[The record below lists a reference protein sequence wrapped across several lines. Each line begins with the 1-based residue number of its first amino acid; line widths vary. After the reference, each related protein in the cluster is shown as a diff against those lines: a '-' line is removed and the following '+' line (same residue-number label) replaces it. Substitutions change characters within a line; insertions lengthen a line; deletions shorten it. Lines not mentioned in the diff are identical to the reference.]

1 MMLGAGTAGRL
12 LSKASFLRKQA
23 PVGDREPAADE
34 EPAHPAASGLR
45 KLLRLPG
52 IENLS
57 LLYIWAGI
65 IVLFGL
71 LEPETFLR
79 VNTARTILAN
89 EAITSL
95 MALSLIMPLAANTFD
110 LSIGATMGTGV
121 IFAAWLQFEFAMNPV
136 LAIFLTL
143 AVGLLIGAVNC
154 VVIVKFRVN
163 SFIATLGMSSIL
175 AAMIQWVSGG
185 QFIVEGISQNFK
197 KLGTTKLFT
206 IPLPVYYM
214 LAVALILWY
223 ILEHRQIGR
232 YLYATGSNPDA
243 ARLAGVRT
251 DPLKV
256 VALLV
261 SASVATIT
269 GVIFLARIGSASLDA
284 GPPFL
289 LPAFASVF
297 LGATQLKSRHVN
309 VVGTL
314 IAVYVLATGVK
325 GLQLAGSPFWV
336 DDLFNGVALIIA
348 VALSGRAE
356 RKQRGGDPKGQRA
369 AIGL

>member
-1 MMLGAGTAGRL
+1 MAIGRFLQAAVDSLAIREPTETAAPAGVDEPDDAGAGRG
-12 LSKASFLRKQA
+12 
-23 PVGDREPAADE
+23 
-34 EPAHPAASGLR
+34 R

-57 LLYIWAGI
+57 LLYIWGGLI
-65 IVLFGL
+65 LLFGL

-79 VNTARTILAN
+79 VNTVRTILAN

-110 LSIGATMGTGV
+110 LSIGATMGTAV
-121 IFAAWLQFEFAMNPV
+121 VVAAWLQFEFGMNPV
-136 LAIFLTL
+136 YATLLTIL
-143 AVGLLIGAVNC
+143 VGLVIGAVNSI
-154 VVIVKFRVN
+154 VIVKFRVN

-185 QFIVEGISQNFK
+185 QFIVEGISENFK

-223 ILEHRQIGR
+223 VLEHRQVGR
-232 YLYATGSNPDA
+232 YLYATGSNLDA

-251 DPLKV
+251 DPLTV
-256 VALLV
+256 VSLLV

-325 GLQLAGSPFWV
+325 GLQLAGVPFWV

-356 RKQRGGDPKGQRA
+356 RKQRGGGPKGARA

>member
-1 MMLGAGTAGRL
+1 MNLGTETGQPKYRRL
-12 LSKASFLRKQA
+12 LK
-23 PVGDREPAADE
+23 
-34 EPAHPAASGLR
+34 
-45 KLLRLPG
+45 LPG

-79 VNTARTILAN
+79 VQTVRTILAN

-110 LSIGATMGTGV
+110 LSIGGTMGTAV
-121 IFAAWLQFEFAMNPV
+121 VVAAWLQFEFSMNPV
-136 LAIFLTL
+136 LAMSVTL
-143 AVGLLIGAVNC
+143 GVGLVIGSINSIA
-154 VVIVKFRVN
+154 IVKWRVN
-163 SFIATLGMSSIL
+163 SFIATLGMSSVL
-175 AAMIQWVSGG
+175 VAMVQWVSGG
-185 QFIVEGISQNFK
+185 QFIVEGISPNFK

-206 IPLPVYYM
+206 VPLPVYYM
-214 LAVALILWY
+214 LFVALILWY

-232 YLYATGSNPDA
+232 YLYATGSNLDA

-251 DPLKV
+251 DRLTV
-256 VALLV
+256 IALLV

-269 GVIFLARIGSASLDA
+269 GIIFLARIGSASLDA

-314 IAVYVLATGVK
+314 IAVFVLATGVK
-325 GLQLAGSPFWV
+325 GLQLAGAPFWV
-336 DDLFNGVALIIA
+336 DDLFNGAALIIA
-348 VALSGRAE
+348 VALSGRAA
-356 RKQRGGDPKGQRA
+356 RRQRGGGPKGQRA

>member
-1 MMLGAGTAGRL
+1 MTLGSRLAGRL
-12 LSKASFLRKQA
+12 RSRASVR
-23 PVGDREPAADE
+23 GGREPAPDDDPGAEVQDTGSS
-34 EPAHPAASGLR
+34 SGGAR
-45 KLLRLPG
+45 KRFRLPG
-52 IENLS
+52 LENLS
-57 LLYIWAGI
+57 LLYIWAGL

-79 VNTARTILAN
+79 VNTVRTILAN

-110 LSIGATMGTGV
+110 LSIGATMGTAV
-121 IFAAWLQFEFAMNPV
+121 VFAAWLQFEFAMNPV

-143 AVGLLIGAVNC
+143 ALGLVIGGINSI
-154 VVIVKFRVN
+154 VIVKFRVN

-175 AAMIQWVSGG
+175 AAIIQWVSGG
-185 QFIVEGISQNFK
+185 QFIVEGISGNFK

-223 ILEHRQIGR
+223 ILEHRQVGR
-232 YLYATGSNPDA
+232 YLYATGSNLDA

-251 DPLKV
+251 DPLTV

-261 SASVATIT
+261 SASIATIT

-348 VALSGRAE
+348 VALSVRAE
-356 RKQRGGDPKGQRA
+356 RKQRGGGPKGQRA

>member
-1 MMLGAGTAGRL
+1 MNMA
-12 LSKASFLRKQA
+12 KYRKY
-23 PVGDREPAADE
+23 
-34 EPAHPAASGLR
+34 
-45 KLLRLPG
+45 LRLPG
-52 IENLS
+52 LENLS

-79 VNTARTILAN
+79 VQTIRTILAN

-110 LSIGATMGTGV
+110 LAIGGTMGTAV
-121 IFAAWLQFEFAMNPV
+121 VMTAWLQFQFSINPV
-136 LAIFLTL
+136 YAILVAL
-143 AVGLLIGAVNC
+143 GVGLVIGAVNA
-154 VVIVKFRVN
+154 VVIVSWRVN

-175 AAMIQWVSGG
+175 VAVVQWVSGG
-185 QFIVEGISQNFK
+185 KFIVSGISKNFK
-197 KLGTTKLFT
+197 SLGTTKLFT

-214 LAVALILWY
+214 LAVALVLWY

-243 ARLAGVRT
+243 ARLAGIRT
-251 DPLKV
+251 DRLTV
-256 VALLV
+256 IALLV
-261 SASVATIT
+261 SATVATIT
-269 GVIFLARIGSASLDA
+269 GIIFLARIGSASLQA

-314 IAVYVLATGVK
+314 IAVFVLGTGVK
-325 GLQLAGSPFWV
+325 GLQLAGAPFWV
-336 DDLFNGVALIIA
+336 DDLFNGAALIIA
-348 VALSGRAE
+348 VALSGRAA
-356 RKQRGGDPKGQRA
+356 RRQKGGGPTGARGM
-369 AIGL
+369 IGL